1 MNTFSVAKRVTKQI
15 LGDRRS
21 LALLFVAPIFVL
33 YLLSIMLNSG
43 IDKPNLEG
51 INLPQTLMESLKNE
65 TNIVEVQDENKALDR
80 VKNNVIDGLVKFEND
95 KIIVTVEG
103 SDMAASNSVKK
114 AVSKAF
120 NEYMHTSIASNPM
133 LKQLGFRMI
142 DSEYNYINGS
152 ENMTTFDTV
161 APLMMGFF
169 IFFFVFLM
177 AGVSFLRE
185 RISGTLD
192 RLMATPIKRI
202 EIVLGYFLGF
212 GIFVMFQ
219 TLVIQLFMV
228 YGLGIT
234 IKGSPILV
242 LLVNVLLAA
251 GSLTLGTLL
260 SAFAKNEFQLFQFI
274 PIVIVPQILF
284 CGLFPLR
291 ETPIWVNVLSKIFP
305 LTYGADAL
313 KGIVLRGYGLSKA
326 YMDILILFGYAL
338 LFIVLNSLA
347 LKKYRRL

>member
-51 INLPQTLMESLKNE
+51 INLPQALMESLKNE
-65 TNIVEVQDENKALDR
+65 INIVEVKDENKALDR
-80 VKNNVIDGLVKFEND
+80 VKNNIIDGLVKFEND

-103 SDMAASNSVKK
+103 SDMTASNSVKK
-114 AVSKAF
+114 SVPKAF
-120 NEYMHTSIASNPM
+120 NEYIHTSFASNPM
-133 LKQLGFRMI
+133 LKQMGFRMI

-291 ETPIWVNVLSKIFP
+291 ETPIWVNILSKIFP

-313 KGIVLRGYGLSKA
+313 KGIVLRGYGLSKV